1 MKLYEIRDEQARV
14 IAFEVDNFLIS
25 RRRVAR
31 IVETIVGARITFRP
45 KWFFWPQ
52 AVFCKFEIEG
62 DRFCVEEPFGDNSR
76 YWIGGDPPGWYQT
89 FSQVVTA
96 FNLA

>member
-1 MKLYEIRDEQARV
+1 MKLYEIRDGQTRV
-14 IAFEVDNFLIS
+14 VAFEVDNLLIS

-45 KWFFWPQ
+45 KWYSWPQ

-62 DRFCVEEPFGDNSR
+62 RGFCVEEPFGDNSR
-76 YWIGGDPPGWYQT
+76 YWIGGDPPGWHQA
-89 FSQVVTA
+89 FAQVVTA
-96 FNLA
+96 FEQA